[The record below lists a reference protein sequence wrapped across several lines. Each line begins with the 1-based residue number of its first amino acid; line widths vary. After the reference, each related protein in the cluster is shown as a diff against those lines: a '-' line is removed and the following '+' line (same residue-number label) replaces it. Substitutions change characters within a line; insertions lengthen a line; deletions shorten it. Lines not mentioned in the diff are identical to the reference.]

1 MGFQRIIPKI
11 MGFYLLHRLGVHFMF
26 TSSQIADRIK
36 QAAHTRGVLVKD
48 LLVDCNLSKNTL
60 STMKSGGSFPRIEAL
75 VAIADK
81 LDCSVDYLLGR
92 TDDPVLHQ
100 LDSSSSSPI

>member
-1 MGFQRIIPKI
+1 
-11 MGFYLLHRLGVHFMF
+11 MF

-75 VAIADK
+75 VAMADK
-81 LDCSVDYLLGR
+81 LDCSVDYLLESIEAYYYALLGR

-100 LDSSSSSPI
+100 LDSSSSSAI